1 MRLYFDIDDSW
12 YERYD
17 SYDFKQDVRNGITKS
32 IVNRLLTEGK
42 YSLTEEEARQIVKE
56 NKAEIIDKVVQNVSD
71 AIIKRQEI
79 KSLTPSLSEL
89 KNADAQVVKYFEEMV
104 DKAIAKRFK
113 QYGKISAKSHQT
125 ALLGMLLRL
134 VL

>member
-12 YERYD
+12 YEGYN

-32 IVNRLLTEGK
+32 IANRLLTEGK

-56 NKAEIIDKVVQNVSD
+56 NKAEIIDKVVQKVSD
-71 AIIKRQEI
+71 TIIKRKEI
-79 KSLTPSLSEL
+79 RSLAPSFSEM

-113 QYGKISAKSHQT
+113 
-125 ALLGMLLRL
+125 
-134 VL
+134 

>member
-1 MRLYFDIDDSW
+1 MRLYFDIDDDW
-12 YERYD
+12 YEGYD
-17 SYDFKQDVRNGITKS
+17 SYDFKQDVRNGIVKS
-32 IVNRLLTEGK
+32 ITKNILTEGK

-71 AIIKRQEI
+71 AIIKKQEI
-79 KSLTPSLSEL
+79 KSLAPSFSEL

-113 QYGKISAKSHQT
+113 
-125 ALLGMLLRL
+125 
-134 VL
+134 

>member
-12 YERYD
+12 YEGYD
-17 SYDFKQDVRNGITKS
+17 SYDFKQDVRNGIPKS

-56 NKAEIIDKVVQNVSD
+56 NKAEIIDKVVQKVSD
-71 AIIKRQEI
+71 AIIKKQEI
-79 KSLTPSLSEL
+79 KSLTPSFSEL
-89 KNADAQVVKYFEEMV
+89 KNADAQVVKYFEFMV

-113 QYGKISAKSHQT
+113 
-125 ALLGMLLRL
+125 
-134 VL
+134 

>member
-12 YERYD
+12 YEGYD
-17 SYDFKQDVRNGITKS
+17 SYDFKQDVKNGIIKS

-56 NKAEIIDKVVQNVSD
+56 NKAEIIDKVIQKVSD
-71 AIIKRQEI
+71 TIIKKQEI
-79 KSLTPSLSEL
+79 KSLTPSFSEL

-113 QYGKISAKSHQT
+113 
-125 ALLGMLLRL
+125 
-134 VL
+134 

>member
-1 MRLYFDIDDSW
+1 MRLYFDIDDNW
-12 YERYD
+12 YEGYD

-32 IVNRLLTEGK
+32 IVNNLLTEGK

-56 NKAEIIDKVVQNVSD
+56 NKAEIIDKVVQNVS
-71 AIIKRQEI
+71 AVILKKQEI
-79 KSLTPSLSEL
+79 KSLAPSFSEL

-113 QYGKISAKSHQT
+113 
-125 ALLGMLLRL
+125 
-134 VL
+134 

>member
-1 MRLYFDIDDSW
+1 MRLYFDIDDNW
-12 YERYD
+12 YEGYD
-17 SYDFKQDVRNGITKS
+17 SYDFKQAVRNGIVKS
-32 IVNRLLTEGK
+32 IIKNLLTEGK

-71 AIIKRQEI
+71 VILKKQEI
-79 KSLTPSLSEL
+79 KSLAPSFSEL

-113 QYGKISAKSHQT
+113 
-125 ALLGMLLRL
+125 
-134 VL
+134 

>member
-1 MRLYFDIDDSW
+1 MRLYFDIDDNW
-12 YERYD
+12 YEGYD

-56 NKAEIIDKVVQNVSD
+56 NKAEIIDKVVQNVSA
-71 AIIKRQEI
+71 AIIKKQEI
-79 KSLTPSLSEL
+79 KSLAPSLSEL
-89 KNADAQVVKYFEEMV
+89 KNADAQVVKYFEEMI

-113 QYGKISAKSHQT
+113 
-125 ALLGMLLRL
+125 
-134 VL
+134 

>member
-12 YERYD
+12 YEGYD
-17 SYDFKQDVRNGITKS
+17 SYDFKQDVKNGIIKS

-42 YSLTEEEARQIVKE
+42 YSLTEEEAHQIVKE
-56 NKAEIIDKVVQNVSD
+56 NKAEIIDKVVQKVSD
-71 AIIKRQEI
+71 VIIKKQEI
-79 KSLTPSLSEL
+79 KSLTPSFSEL

-113 QYGKISAKSHQT
+113 
-125 ALLGMLLRL
+125 
-134 VL
+134 

>member
-1 MRLYFDIDDSW
+1 MRLYFDIDDNW
-12 YERYD
+12 YGVCD
-17 SYDFKQDVRNGITKS
+17 SYDFKTDVRNGIVDS
-32 IVNRLLTEGK
+32 ITNNLLTEGK

-71 AIIKRQEI
+71 AIIKKQEI
-79 KSLTPSLSEL
+79 KSLTPSFSEL

-113 QYGKISAKSHQT
+113 
-125 ALLGMLLRL
+125 
-134 VL
+134 

>member
-12 YERYD
+12 YEEYD
-17 SYDFKQDVRNGITKS
+17 SYDFKQDIRDGIVKS
-32 IVNRLLTEGK
+32 ITDNLLTEGK

-56 NKAEIIDKVVQNVSD
+56 NKAEIIDKVVQNVSS
-71 AIIKRQEI
+71 AIIKKQEI
-79 KSLTPSLSEL
+79 KSLAPSFSEL

-113 QYGKISAKSHQT
+113 
-125 ALLGMLLRL
+125 
-134 VL
+134 

>member
-1 MRLYFDIDDSW
+1 MRLYFDIDDNW
-12 YERYD
+12 YEGYD

-56 NKAEIIDKVVQNVSD
+56 NKTEIIDKVVENVS
-71 AIIKRQEI
+71 AVILKKQEI
-79 KSLTPSLSEL
+79 KSLAPSFSEL

-113 QYGKISAKSHQT
+113 
-125 ALLGMLLRL
+125 
-134 VL
+134 